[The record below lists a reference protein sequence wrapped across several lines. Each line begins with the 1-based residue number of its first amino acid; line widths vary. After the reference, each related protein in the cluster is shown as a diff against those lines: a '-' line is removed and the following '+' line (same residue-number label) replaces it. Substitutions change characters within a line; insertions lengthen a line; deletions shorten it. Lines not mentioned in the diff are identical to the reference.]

1 MRRCMAAGEKMKV
14 LVTGANGQLGWD
26 IILELKKRDHEP
38 IATDISDSFEQN
50 CKYIQLDITEEKAV
64 HEAITTISPDAVIH
78 CAAWTAVDAA
88 EDEKNK
94 PKVYAINVLGTKYI
108 AQACKETDCKMI
120 YVSTDYVFSGEGTEP
135 WSPDCEDFAPLNY
148 YGETKLQGE
157 FAVRN
162 TLEKYYIV
170 RTSWVFGSHGNN
182 FVKTML
188 KLSEKYK
195 EIRVVNDQI
204 GTPTYTPDLA
214 RLLADMA
221 ETERYGIY
229 HASNEGGYISWAEF
243 AEEIFRQAGKDTKVI
258 PVTTAE
264 YGISKAKRPPNS
276 RMENNKLYKC
286 FEELSDWK
294 QAISSYIN
302 TGNYSTNI

>member
-1 MRRCMAAGEKMKV
+1 MKV

-26 IILELKKRDHEP
+26 MILELKKRGHDP
-38 IATDISDSFEQN
+38 TATDISDSFEQD
-50 CKYIQLDITEEKAV
+50 CKYIQLDITDENAV
-64 HEAITTISPDAVIH
+64 REAITTIKPDAVIH

-88 EDEKNK
+88 EDEENK

-108 AQACKETDCKMI
+108 AQACKETGCKMI
-120 YVSTDYVFSGEGTEP
+120 YISTDYVFSGEGTEP

-221 ETERYGIY
+221 EAEKYGIY

-264 YGISKAKRPPNS
+264 YGISKAKRPFNS
-276 RMENNKLYKC
+276 RLDKSKIKTNLHC
-286 FEELSDWK
+286 ELEDWR
-294 QAISSYIN
+294 N
-302 TGNYSTNI
+302 TLSGVIHG

>member
-1 MRRCMAAGEKMKV
+1 MPRCTRTGETMKF
-14 LVTGANGQLGWD
+14 LVTGVGGQLGFD
-26 IILELKKRDHEP
+26 VVNELKKRGHEP
-38 IATDISDSFEQN
+38 IATDISESFEQD
-50 CKYIQLDITEEKAV
+50 CKYIQLDITDEKAV
-64 HEAITTISPDAVIH
+64 REAITTIKPDAVIH

-88 EDEKNK
+88 EDEENK
-94 PKVYAINVLGTKYI
+94 PKVYSINVSGTKYI

-120 YVSTDYVFSGEGTEP
+120 YVSTDYVFNGDGTKP

-195 EIRVVNDQI
+195 EIRVVNDQT

-243 AEEIFRQAGKDTKVI
+243 AEEIFRQANRDTKVI

-264 YGISKAKRPPNS
+264 YGASKAKRPFNS
-276 RMENNKLYKC
+276 RLDKQSIKENGFALLPIWQEALARYLKEIK
-286 FEELSDWK
+286 
-294 QAISSYIN
+294 
-302 TGNYSTNI
+302 